1 MENSIYTKRLQLL
14 ECKWNQLMQE
24 QSEMDMQEICSDEF
38 QAKRQRIGNL
48 YHRVMNAINEPK
60 TKAVIKIL
68 QSINPNLSNMPVGKL
83 TLKY

>member
-1 MENSIYTKRLQLL
+1 MENSIYKKRLQLL

-60 TKAVIKIL
+60 RKAVIKIL

>member
-48 YHRVMNAINEPK
+48 YHGAKNIIEEPK
-60 TKAVIKIL
+60 RQARMEIL
-68 QSINPNLSNMPVGKL
+68 RFINPNLSNMPVGKL

>member
-48 YHRVMNAINEPK
+48 YHRVMNTINEPK
-60 TKAVIKIL
+60 RKAVVKIL
-68 QSINPNLSNMPVGKL
+68 ESINPNLSNMPVGKL
-83 TLKY
+83 TLNF